1 MKIALVAHN
10 EKKQELLNITKQY
23 SQILKKQE
31 LFSTKHTGMEI
42 EKMGISDIKLFESG
56 PDGGDIEVANMILKH
71 DLDIL
76 IFLINPL
83 SSHPHENDIQMLV
96 RISNLHDVVFATN
109 SATARVVLDSLQK
122 HCQ

>member
-1 MKIALVAHN
+1 
-10 EKKQELLNITKQY
+10 
-23 SQILKKQE
+23 
-31 LFSTKHTGMEI
+31 
-42 EKMGISDIKLFESG
+42 MGISDIKLFESG

-76 IFLINPL
+76 IFLIDPL